1 MRGKIVVVVF
11 VIASAA
17 FALFAAWYL
26 FNRSPVDQR
35 FNLARQRVPSTI
47 TDTAL
52 LPRTLDEFQSAGN
65 VVSDFAGTNKA
76 NYIDNDY
83 LVEFA
88 VTTVKGL
95 DTVQV
100 INSTLAKPNCQDGSG
115 NVISHHDSGKI
126 PYSYSTCSGK
136 YGYNFQ
142 WLNGDWLFSAS
153 ASDPEALLRF
163 ANLYTY

>member
-1 MRGKIVVVVF
+1 MRGKIVVVIF
-11 VIASAA
+11 LIASAA
-17 FALFAAWYL
+17 FAVFAAWYL
-26 FNRSPVDQR
+26 FNRSPIDQR

-52 LPRTLDEFQSAGN
+52 LPRTLDEFRSAGS
-65 VVSDFAGTNKA
+65 VASDAAGSNKA

-83 LVEFA
+83 LIEFA
-88 VTTVKGL
+88 VTTVK
-95 DTVQV
+95 DQDAAQV
-100 INSTLAKPNCQDGSG
+100 IDSTLAKPNCQDGSG
-115 NVISHHDSGKI
+115 TVVSHHDSGKI

-136 YGYNFQ
+136 YNFQ

-163 ANLYTY
+163 VNLYQY